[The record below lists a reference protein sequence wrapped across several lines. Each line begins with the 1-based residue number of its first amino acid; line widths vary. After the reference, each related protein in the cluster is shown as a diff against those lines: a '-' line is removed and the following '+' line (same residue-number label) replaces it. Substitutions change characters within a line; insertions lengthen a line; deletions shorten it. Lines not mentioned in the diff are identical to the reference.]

1 MLKYEVNKDKK
12 CWISLL
18 RVYLIFDDV
27 CVLRIEILIVGVLWV
42 LVNRLNRFFNSN
54 KSFF

>member
-54 KSFF
+54 KLFF